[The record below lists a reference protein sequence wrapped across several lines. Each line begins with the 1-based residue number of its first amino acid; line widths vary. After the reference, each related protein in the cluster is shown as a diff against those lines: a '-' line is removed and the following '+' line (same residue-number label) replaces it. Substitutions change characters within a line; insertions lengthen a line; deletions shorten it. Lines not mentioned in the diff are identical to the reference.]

1 MTENEEQ
8 MLLVDKFANNLRAR
22 IEGGEFGTSGII
34 PSMSELAVEWG
45 TSNRALV
52 AEVIMLLRAQGYL
65 AQTPKRRY
73 RVVHPRIT
81 LPGLT
86 PNFKKHLEGLGFT
99 AEEADIEP
107 PKIEPMPLDIA
118 RLFTRIDNG
127 EPAIREG
134 VHVVHR
140 VRRQG
145 ITDLPLRIG
154 HIWYEAD
161 LVKPYMDVL
170 KSDSSF
176 DMLAAL
182 KRDRNIA
189 VVDTDFTICCRI
201 PDQFEMK
208 ELNLA
213 RFQPV
218 IEARRIGYTTGRRQV
233 VTLHRTIMDGTR
245 FEYQLK
251 LPVSFWK

>member
-1 MTENEEQ
+1 LTENEEQ
-8 MLLVDKFANNLRAR
+8 TVLVDKLANSLRAR
-22 IEGGEFGTSGII
+22 IEGGEFGTTGII
-34 PSMSELAVEWG
+34 PSLSELAQEWEVSR
-45 TSNRALV
+45 TFA
-52 AEVIMLLRAQGYL
+52 AEVIMILRAQGYL
-65 AQTPKRRY
+65 VQTPKRRY
-73 RVVHPRIT
+73 RVVHPRIV

-86 PNFKKHLEGLGFT
+86 PNFRKYLEGLGFT
-99 AEEADIEP
+99 TEETDIQP
-107 PKIEPMPLDIA
+107 PKVEPMPLEIA
-118 RLFTRIDNG
+118 KLFTRTDNN

-145 ITDLPLRIG
+145 VTDLPLRIG
-154 HIWYEAD
+154 HIWYPSAIAQ
-161 LVKPYMDVL
+161 PYMDAI
-170 KSDSSF
+170 KNDSSF

-189 VVDTDFTICCRI
+189 VVDTDFSICCRI
-201 PDQFEMK
+201 PDQVEMK

-218 IEARRIGYTTGRRQV
+218 LEARRIGYTAGRQQV
-233 VTLHRTIMDGTR
+233 ITLHRTIMDGTR
-245 FEYQLK
+245 FEYQMK